1 MLSNRTTVPNPV
13 GDNVEA
19 AGRLLARFRSESVRH
34 FIAGRP
40 DSGDGQTFDNL
51 NPADNTVI
59 CQVAAGSAGDI
70 DRAVQAATDAFPAWQ
85 AIDGHRRRDI
95 LHTIADRIEARAQ
108 DIAVIE
114 SVDTGQ
120 PIRFLGKMALRA
132 ADNFRFFADRAPG
145 ARDGLSLPTT
155 THVNYTMRVPIGP
168 VGIITPWNAPFMLST
183 WKIAPALAAGCT
195 VVHKPAEWSPLTAT
209 VLVEIMHDVLT
220 AAGLPPGIVNLV
232 HGFGEAGRESAHRAP
247 L

>member
-13 GDNVEA
+13 GDNLEA

-85 AIDGHRRRDI
+85 AIGGSEPDPISLAFLGQGLQRLHWRRR
-95 LHTIADRIEARAQ
+95 E
-108 DIAVIE
+108 
-114 SVDTGQ
+114 
-120 PIRFLGKMALRA
+120 
-132 ADNFRFFADRAPG
+132 
-145 ARDGLSLPTT
+145 
-155 THVNYTMRVPIGP
+155 
-168 VGIITPWNAPFMLST
+168 TP
-183 WKIAPALAAGCT
+183 
-195 VVHKPAEWSPLTAT
+195 
-209 VLVEIMHDVLT
+209 
-220 AAGLPPGIVNLV
+220 
-232 HGFGEAGRESAHRAP
+232 
-247 L
+247 